1 MPPLEFDQGDLG
13 LGAIP
18 SPPDARDFPITL
30 DQAVAL
36 PARFVST
43 LMPPVS
49 NQGATGRC
57 VAFSSTGLKQWEERR
72 DGHPTFLNLD
82 REWLYQHA
90 EAIDGLP
97 GAPNDQRGTTCRAA
111 MKVLLNQGQP
121 IVGQP
126 QTAASHKI
134 AAYYAVPLVA
144 DSIKRAVMQHG
155 PVVIASVWYASW
167 FRPVKGIL
175 PAPSGGVVGGHARLA
190 FGWDDG
196 VAGGSLL
203 VRNSWGGR
211 WGVNGNSY
219 DPFRYLI
226 PALHDAWRATDVL
239 GD

>member
-1 MPPLEFDQGDLG
+1 MTPPTEFDGFG

-18 SPPDARDFPITL
+18 SPPDARDFPLVL
-30 DQAVAL
+30 DTAAPL

-49 NQGATGRC
+49 NQGNTGRC

-72 DGHPTFLNLD
+72 DGHGFLNLD
-82 REWLYQHA
+82 RDWLYQHA

-111 MKVLLNQGQP
+111 LTVLLKQGQP

-126 QTAASHKI
+126 ASAASHKI
-134 AAYYAVPLVA
+134 AAYYAVPMTA
-144 DSIKRAVMQHG
+144 DAIKRAILQHG
-155 PVVIASVWYASW
+155 PVLIASVWYASW

-175 PAPSGGVVGGHARLA
+175 PAPSGGIVGGHARLA
-190 FGWDDG
+190 FGWDDA

-203 VRNSWGGR
+203 VRNSWSAR

-219 DPFRYLI
+219 DAYRYLI
-226 PALHDAWRATDVL
+226 PALHDAWRATDVI